1 MTTPASN
8 IMPIGVVS
16 NQVAELWAE
25 VVALRERE
33 AALRAALEF
42 VEQKCVCETAGTT
55 SPFAYLWADDWRTF
69 KAMVADWRA
78 SHE

>member
-42 VEQKCVCETAGTT
+42 VEQKCVCGTWSL